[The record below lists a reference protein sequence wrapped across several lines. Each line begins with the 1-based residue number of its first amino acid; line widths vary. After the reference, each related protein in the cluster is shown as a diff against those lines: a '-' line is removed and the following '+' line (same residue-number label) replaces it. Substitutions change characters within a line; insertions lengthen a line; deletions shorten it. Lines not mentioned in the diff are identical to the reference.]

1 MSAAVLQQRRVVVA
15 EPLDP
20 VGVHLAVLLD
30 DEGFEVVG
38 HAHEPQAAVALAG
51 ALSPDVVIVDVA
63 ISTADRHGAG
73 VEAITVAAAIAG
85 QQVPAVIVLSPAVDR
100 ESVSRMVAAGA
111 AAILRRPLTKAAL
124 LPAIEMA
131 IARHAQAASLRA
143 RLAEVSGQLES
154 RKVIDRAKGHL
165 MTSQGFTEPQAF
177 RWLQRTAMD
186 RRLPM
191 TDNAA
196 EVLTQPT
203 VS

>member
-15 EPLDP
+15 EPLDSA
-20 VGVHLAVLLD
+20 GVHLHVLLD

-38 HAHEPQAAVALAG
+38 HTHEPQAAVALAG
-51 ALSPDVVIVDVA
+51 TLSPDVVIVDVA
-63 ISTADRHGAG
+63 IATPNQHGAG
-73 VEAITVAAAIAG
+73 ADAITTAAAITG
-85 QQVPAVIVLSPAVDR
+85 QQVPAVIVLSPAADR
-100 ESVSRMVAAGA
+100 DTVSRMVAAGA

-124 LPAIEMA
+124 IPAIEMA

-143 RLAEVSGQLES
+143 QLAEVSRQLES
-154 RKVIDRAKGHL
+154 RKIIDRAKGHL

-186 RRLPM
+186 RRLSM
-191 TDNAA
+191 TDIAA

-203 VS
+203 L

>member
-20 VGVHLAVLLD
+20 VGVHLAMLLD

-38 HAHEPQAAVALAG
+38 HTHEPQAAVALAG

-63 ISTADRHGAG
+63 IAPPERQGAS
-73 VEAITVAAAIAG
+73 VEAITAAAAIAG
-85 QQVPAVIVLSPAVDR
+85 QQVPAVIVLSPAADR
-100 ESVSRMVAAGA
+100 ESVSRLVAAGA

-143 RLAEVSGQLES
+143 QLAEVSSQLAS

-177 RWLQRTAMD
+177 RWLQKEAMD

-191 TDNAA
+191 TDIAA
-196 EVLTQPT
+196 EVLTHPT